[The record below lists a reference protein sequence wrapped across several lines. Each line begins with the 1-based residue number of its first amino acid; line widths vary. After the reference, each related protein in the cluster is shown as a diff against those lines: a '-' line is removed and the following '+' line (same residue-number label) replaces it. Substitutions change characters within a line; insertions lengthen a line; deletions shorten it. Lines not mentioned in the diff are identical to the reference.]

1 MATPIKV
8 VLKEEVPT
16 LGKGGDVVRV
26 RPGYARNYL
35 IPRGLAIVATPGN
48 LSRLDELKRAATAAA
63 QRQVQEAKQLA
74 VSLEAVCV
82 RIERTVG
89 EENKMY
95 GSVTGRDIEEAFAAA
110 GLAIDRKK
118 LSLGDPIKQL
128 GSTTVPLRL
137 HTEVTANLRVEV
149 VKKG

>member
-35 IPRGLAIVATPGN
+35 IPRGVAIIATPGN
-48 LSRLDELKRAATAAA
+48 LARLDELKRASAATA
-63 QRQVQEAKQLA
+63 QRQVQEAKVLA
-74 VSLEAVCV
+74 ASLEAVCV

-89 EENKMY
+89 EENKMF
-95 GSVTGRDIEEAFAAA
+95 GSVTGRDIEEAFATA
-110 GLAIDRKK
+110 GLSIDRKK
-118 LSLGDPIKQL
+118 LSLPEPIKQL
-128 GSTTVPLRL
+128 GSTSVPLRL
-137 HTEVTANLRVEV
+137 HPEVTAVLRVEV